1 MSYRTELRIYLISLK
16 CIGLLCLTN
25 DTNET
30 CYISDADDIQ
40 ALIGFI
46 VAQIVSWTALLYF
59 LLSPDHGAITD
70 DSVVGNTYLLI
81 DYCSACLT
89 ISMVYLMF
97 YVKRR
102 SLIALLGL
110 LLESNRKDLR
120 DCYAKQFFTRFL
132 IHVCMSSVCG
142 VIFGQSVNYN
152 ISLVSNILLCFIFT
166 YSYMLIGLI
175 IVLYSCLTQVLA
187 ALLHLHNR
195 DLLAATE
202 ATLTATTTKTTTM
215 WRRILWHRNQ
225 MLIICHEQL
234 NSDFGLVMVLITAFV
249 IISAPA
255 APFYLITII
264 FVPDASQLDTYTL
277 IRVLILT
284 ITWNIPWLAV
294 MVMIFRKDVVSTEVC
309 INTILTRFTNFY
321 DRIQARRGL
330 LGRPCAKLFGD
341 LYGLALKFS
350 VFLVNET
357 FYKMKKLI
365 YYILLILS
373 NFNT

>member
-16 CIGLLCLTN
+16 WIGLLCTTN

-30 CYISDADDIQ
+30 CYISETDDIQ

-46 VAQIVSWTALLYF
+46 AAQIVSWTALLYL
-59 LLSPDHGAITD
+59 LLSPDHVAITD
-70 DSVVGNTYLLI
+70 SVVANTYLLI

-120 DCYAKQFFTRFL
+120 DCYAKQFFARFL
-132 IHVCMSSVCG
+132 IHVCMSTVCG
-142 VIFGQSVNYN
+142 IIFGQSVNYN
-152 ISLVSNILLCFIFT
+152 ISLVSRILLCLIFT

-187 ALLHLHNR
+187 ALLHLYNR

-202 ATLTATTTKTTTM
+202 ATKTTTM
-215 WRRILWHRNQ
+215 WRPILWQRNQ

-234 NSDFGLVMVLITAFV
+234 NSDFGLVMVLITAFG
-249 IISAPA
+249 ILSAPA

-264 FVPDASQLDTYTL
+264 FGPNASQLDTYTFIRIL
-277 IRVLILT
+277 IVT

-294 MVMIFRKDVVSTEVC
+294 LVMIFRKDEVSIEVC
-309 INTILTRFTNFY
+309 IN
-321 DRIQARRGL
+321 
-330 LGRPCAKLFGD
+330 
-341 LYGLALKFS
+341 
-350 VFLVNET
+350 
-357 FYKMKKLI
+357 
-365 YYILLILS
+365 
-373 NFNT
+373 